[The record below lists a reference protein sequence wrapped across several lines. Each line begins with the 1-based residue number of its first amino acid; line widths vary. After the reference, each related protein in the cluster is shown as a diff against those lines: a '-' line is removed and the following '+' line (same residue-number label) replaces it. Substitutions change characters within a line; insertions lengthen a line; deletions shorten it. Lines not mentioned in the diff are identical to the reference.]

1 MDNINDTSVL
11 SVISDSEVPNSS
23 EILKK
28 VKLNNVNRLVIGHIN
43 INSLRNKYEY
53 LKTQIKGNIDILVI
67 TESTLGESFPTQ
79 QFAIDGYSLAYRFDR
94 NINGGGVVI
103 YIREDILCKEL
114 TTHPFSSDIEGIFL
128 EVNLRKSKWLVFG
141 GYNNNKL
148 NTDIFLSKLGPILD
162 HYLPKFDNF
171 LLLGDFNSE
180 IHEIGMSELYDIY
193 NLQNLIT
200 DLTCFK
206 NPLNPSSIDLIL
218 TNKPRS
224 FQNSQVIETGLS
236 DHHKMTI
243 TVLRAFFQKQAPI
256 CIRYRD
262 YKRFDKS
269 LFHPELSQKIISMDY
284 TTYEIFEDIFMNLL
298 NNQSINQYFI

>member
-1 MDNINDTSVL
+1 MEVGL
-11 SVISDSEVPNSS
+11 FYISERISCVKNLLLIPFLQ
-23 EILKK
+23 ILKVYFWK
-28 VKLNNVNRLVIGHIN
+28 
-43 INSLRNKYEY
+43 S
-53 LKTQIKGNIDILVI
+53 IL
-67 TESTLGESFPTQ
+67 
-79 QFAIDGYSLAYRFDR
+79 
-94 NINGGGVVI
+94 
-103 YIREDILCKEL
+103 
-114 TTHPFSSDIEGIFL
+114 
-128 EVNLRKSKWLVFG
+128 NLRKSKWLVFG
-141 GYNNNKL
+141 GYNNNIL
-148 NTDIFLSKLGPILD
+148 NTDIFLIKLGPILD

-180 IHEIGMSELYDIY
+180 IHEIGMSELCDIY

-200 DLTCFK
+200 DPTCFK

-243 TVLRAFFQKQAPI
+243 TVLRAFFQKQSPI

-269 LFHPELSQKIISMDY
+269 LFHAELS
-284 TTYEIFEDIFMNLL
+284 
-298 NNQSINQYFI
+298 

>member
-1 MDNINDTSVL
+1 MVLKLFYAPVMQTQLSGKQHFIVGESVTILADDTHIMILLLHHVHFKYPDCNIFLKSMRTHKDTEERFTNNIHDIIASNKVNSYSLEMDNVNDTSVL

-28 VKLNNVNRLVIGHIN
+28 VKLNNVNRLVIRNIN

-67 TESTLGESFPTQ
+67 TESKLDKSFPTQ
-79 QFAIDGYSLAYRFDR
+79 QFAIEGYSLPYRFDR

-103 YIREDILCKEL
+103 YIREDIPCKEL

-180 IHEIGMSELYDIY
+180 IHEIGMSEFCDIY
-193 NLQNLIT
+193 NLPNLIT
-200 DLTCFK
+200 DPTCFK
-206 NPLNPSSIDLIL
+206 NPLN
-218 TNKPRS
+218 
-224 FQNSQVIETGLS
+224 Q
-236 DHHKMTI
+236 
-243 TVLRAFFQKQAPI
+243 
-256 CIRYRD
+256 
-262 YKRFDKS
+262 
-269 LFHPELSQKIISMDY
+269 
-284 TTYEIFEDIFMNLL
+284 L
-298 NNQSINQYFI
+298 N